1 MYSYDLNPNLPLNKA
16 HMFQAFWSWLLG
28 LVCVCVCVCMRE
40 REMNGSGM
48 EVEKSGLE

>member
-28 LVCVCVCVCMRE
+28 LVCVCVCVYERE
-40 REMNGSGM
+40 RDEWKWNGSR
-48 EVEKSGLE
+48 EKWT